1 MRASLQAGEKVLS
14 EELAAYFPS
23 RFWPWANMGNLVVT
37 SNRILCE
44 PSVFSRFLDVFSHCL
59 DTVEIQL
66 AEIVTVSTA
75 RCLGASPTVCVT
87 IADGKTS
94 YLCFFSRQHLIETI
108 KSAAPHLNHE
118 P

>member
-1 MRASLQAGEKVLS
+1 
-14 EELAAYFPS
+14 
-23 RFWPWANMGNLVVT
+23 MGNPAVT
-37 SNRILCE
+37 SSRILYK

>member
-59 DTVEIQL
+59 DTVEFQP
-66 AEIVTVSTA
+66 AEFVTVSKT
-75 RCLGASPTVCVT
+75 RCPGVSPTMCVT
-87 IADGKTS
+87 IADGRTS
-94 YLCFFSRQHLIETI
+94 CF
-108 KSAAPHLNHE
+108 SAFFATALD
-118 P
+118 

>member
-37 SNRILCE
+37 SNRILYE
-44 PSVFSRFLDVFSHCL
+44 PSVFSLFL

-66 AEIVTVSTA
+66 AEIVTVSKA
-75 RCLGASPTVCVT
+75 RCLGVSPTVCVT

-94 YLCFFSRQHLIETI
+94 CFCSFSRQHLIETI

>member
-37 SNRILCE
+37 SNRILDE

-66 AEIVTVSTA
+66 AEIVTVSKA
-75 RCLGASPTVCVT
+75 RCLGSLPDCVRHNRRRQNF
-87 IADGKTS
+87 
-94 YLCFFSRQHLIETI
+94 LFFALFRGST
-108 KSAAPHLNHE
+108 
-118 P
+118 

>member
-37 SNRILCE
+37 SNRILYE

-66 AEIVTVSTA
+66 AEIVTVSKA
-75 RCLGASPTVCVT
+75 RCLGVSPTVCVT
-87 IADGKTS
+87 IPDGKTS
-94 YLCFFSRQHLIETI
+94 CFCSFSRQHLIETI

>member
-37 SNRILCE
+37 SNRILYE

-66 AEIVTVSTA
+66 AEIVTVSKA
-75 RCLGASPTVCVT
+75 RCWEFPRLCASQLQTAKLPVFALFRGST
-87 IADGKTS
+87 
-94 YLCFFSRQHLIETI
+94 
-108 KSAAPHLNHE
+108 
-118 P
+118 